1 MNIKAY
7 LDYFNDISHLKRDQ
21 QYVLLEQASN
31 EACSTL
37 KPLNFSIIAFLTRMI
52 FIVIIS
58 GGCYLFFGYSVLLV
72 IISIFLGLLFSRVAI
87 TEINTHLLSKSLK
100 NILLKKAL

>member
-7 LDYFNDISHLKRDQ
+7 IDYFNDISHLKRDQ
-21 QYVLLEQASN
+21 QYELLAQACN
-31 EACSTL
+31 EACSKL
-37 KPLNFSIIAFLTRMI
+37 KPLNFSIIAFVIRMI
-52 FIVIIS
+52 FIAIIS
-58 GGCYLFFGYSVLLV
+58 GGCYLLFGYSALLV
-72 IISIFLGLLFSRVAI
+72 IVSIVLGLLFARVAV